1 MAKQVTSRKKTS
13 KGSAKRPKRI
23 TTKSLGKFSGRK
35 RPGKAFGPR
44 EQPAYLVSP
53 RVLQGQKLS
62 LSAQNVVKLGEK
74 SSAEIV
80 VTLDNFFVNRQQ
92 VEALLKE
99 LDHVWTM
106 KSTREVIIPMLRD
119 MREWLKRFE

>member
-1 MAKQVTSRKKTS
+1 MAKRVTSQRKTS
-13 KGSAKRPKRI
+13 KGSAKRPKR
-23 TTKSLGKFSGRK
+23 TTTRSLEASSGRK
-35 RPGKAFGPR
+35 LVKAR

-62 LSAQNVVKLGEK
+62 LSAQNVAKPGEK
-74 SSAEIV
+74 SSAGIV
-80 VTLDNFFVNRQQ
+80 VTLDSFFVNRQQ